1 MATIEE
7 LIQQYETDPE
17 LKKEVEQILE
27 DGKITIKEFTS
38 FAKKHNVDI
47 SLEELPNVIKEAK
60 KLGFIK

>member
-38 FAKKHNVDI
+38 FAKKHHVDI
-47 SLEELPNVIKEAK
+47 SLKELPNVIKEAK

>member
-7 LIQQYETDPE
+7 LIQQYETDSE

-47 SLEELPNVIKEAK
+47 SLKELPNIIKEAK

>member
-27 DGKITIKEFTS
+27 DGKITIKEFTT

-47 SLEELPNVIKEAK
+47 SLKELPNVIKEAK
-60 KLGFIK
+60 KLGLIK

>member
-47 SLEELPNVIKEAK
+47 SLKELPNVIKEAK